1 MKSVHLVMSA
11 DKDKKMVEVASILY
25 SEVSRNVDFQATTVK
40 KDNSGMRSFNAVI
53 ETNIM
58 KALRGDNLTITD
70 TDMMQYRTLHLPT
83 LVSLEF
89 KETIY
94 LFIDEIAIGKMALSD
109 DKSVVAL
116 GQSLKRLLSTQTTLV
131 NAYQNMLG

>member
-11 DKDKKMVEVASILY
+11 DKEKKMVEVASILY
-25 SEVSRNVDFQATTVK
+25 TEVSRSVDFQATTVK

-70 TDMMQYRTLHLPT
+70 TDVMQYRTLHLPT

-89 KETIY
+89 KDTIY

-109 DKSVVAL
+109 DKNVVAL

>member
-25 SEVSRNVDFQATTVK
+25 SEVSRNVEFQATTVK

-89 KETIY
+89 KDTIY

-109 DKSVVAL
+109 DKNVVAL

>member
-11 DKDKKMVEVASILY
+11 DKDKKMVELSTILY
-25 SEVSRNVDFQATTVK
+25 AEAGRGVEFKATTVK
-40 KDNSGMRSFNAVI
+40 KDNSGMRSFNAVMENNLI
-53 ETNIM
+53 

-109 DKSVVAL
+109 DKNVVAL
-116 GQSLKRLLSTQTTLV
+116 GQSLKRLLSTQTALV

>member
-1 MKSVHLVMSA
+1 MSA
-11 DKDKKMVEVASILY
+11 DKEKKMVEVASILY
-25 SEVSRNVDFQATTVK
+25 TEVSRSVDFQATTVK

-70 TDMMQYRTLHLPT
+70 TDVMQYRTLHLPT

-89 KETIY
+89 KDTIY

-109 DKSVVAL
+109 DKNVVTL

>member
-11 DKDKKMVEVASILY
+11 DREKKMVEVASILY
-25 SEVSRNVDFQATTVK
+25 TEVSRSVDFQATTVK

-70 TDMMQYRTLHLPT
+70 TDVMQYRTLHLPT

-89 KETIY
+89 KDTIY

-109 DKSVVAL
+109 DKNVVAL

>member
-1 MKSVHLVMSA
+1 MSA
-11 DKDKKMVEVASILY
+11 DKEKKMVEVASILY
-25 SEVSRNVDFQATTVK
+25 TEVSRSVDFQATTVK

-70 TDMMQYRTLHLPT
+70 TDVMQYRTLHLPT

-89 KETIY
+89 KDTIY

-109 DKSVVAL
+109 DKNVVAL

>member
-1 MKSVHLVMSA
+1 MSA
-11 DKDKKMVEVASILY
+11 DKEKKMVEVASILY
-25 SEVSRNVDFQATTVK
+25 TEVSRSVDFQATTVK

-58 KALRGDNLTITD
+58 KALRGENLTITD
-70 TDMMQYRTLHLPT
+70 TDVMEYRTLHLPT

-89 KETIY
+89 KDTIY

-109 DKSVVAL
+109 DKNVVAL

>member
-109 DKSVVAL
+109 DKNVVIL

>member
-89 KETIY
+89 KDTIY

-109 DKSVVAL
+109 DKNVVAL

>member
-1 MKSVHLVMSA
+1 MSA

-109 DKSVVAL
+109 DKNVVAL

>member
-11 DKDKKMVEVASILY
+11 DKEKKMVEVASVLY
-25 SEVSRNVDFQATTVK
+25 TEVSRSVDFQATTVK

-70 TDMMQYRTLHLPT
+70 TDVMQYRTLHLPT

-89 KETIY
+89 KDTIY

-109 DKSVVAL
+109 DKNVVAL

>member
-109 DKSVVAL
+109 DKNVVAL

>member
-109 DKSVVAL
+109 DKKVVAL

>member
-25 SEVSRNVDFQATTVK
+25 SEVSRNIDFQATTVK

-70 TDMMQYRTLHLPT
+70 TDMMQYRTMHLPT

-109 DKSVVAL
+109 DKNVVAL
-116 GQSLKRLLSTQTTLV
+116 GQSLKRLLSTQTALV